1 MSKHTKIWLI
11 VAAALILLGAI
22 LFVGVMSTMGW
33 NFKNL
38 STVRYETNEYEISE
52 TYQSISVLADT
63 ADIVFVPSEDGTT
76 SVTCYEE
83 QRMKHAVSVKDG
95 TLLIEH
101 TDTRKWYQYIGI
113 SAGSPKIT
121 ISIPAGAY
129 EALSVKAST
138 GDVTV
143 PQKLGFERVNVSL
156 STGDA
161 VCYASVS
168 EELKIRTSTGS
179 ISVENLSAGSVDL
192 RTSTGAI
199 RVSSLTCTGT
209 IKTAVSTGCTTLS
222 NVTCGSLIS
231 SGSTGDLSMSNVI
244 ASGSFN
250 IERGTGDVKFERCDA
265 AEIFIETDTGDVK
278 GSLLSEK
285 VFIVDTDTG
294 SKDVPKTVTGGRCEI
309 DTDTGDVKITLVS

>member
-1 MSKHTKIWLI
+1 MRKCTKIWLI
-11 VAAALILLGAI
+11 TAASLILLGGI
-22 LFVGVMSTMGW
+22 LYVGVMSMLGW

-52 TYQSISVLADT
+52 AYQSISVVTDT
-63 ADIVFVPSEDGTT
+63 ADIVLVPSEDGKT

-83 QRMKHAVSVKDG
+83 SRIRHAASVKDG
-95 TLLIEH
+95 TLVIERV
-101 TDTRKWYQYIGI
+101 DTRKWYHHIGI
-113 SAGSPKIT
+113 SFGSPKIT
-121 ISIPAGAY
+121 ISIPSGAY

-143 PQKLGFERVNVSL
+143 PQELGFESVDISL

-161 VCYASVS
+161 ACYASVS
-168 EELKIRTSTGS
+168 GDLKIRTSTGHIRIES
-179 ISVENLSAGSVDL
+179 LSAGSVDL
-192 RTSTGAI
+192 RTTTGAI
-199 RVSSLTCTGT
+199 NASSVTCVGD
-209 IKTAVSTGCTTLS
+209 IKTAVSTGRTTLS

-231 SGSTGDLSMSNVI
+231 SGSTGDLSMTDVI
-244 ASGSFN
+244 ASGSFD
-250 IERGTGDVKFERCDA
+250 IERDTGDVKFERCDA
-265 AEIFIETDTGDVK
+265 AEIFIETDTGNVK